1 VGRLVIDDTSAAARW
16 PAWFAPAGFLIAVGG
31 TLVLASLIT
40 GIGIAAG
47 VDERGDSP
55 TIALVSTLVQDV
67 VLVGTALALA
77 ARIAPPQPGDFGLR
91 PAPAG
96 RAVVLTLAGLAS
108 FYALSAA
115 YAALVRPD
123 GEQETLEQLGADRG
137 AGYLVAS
144 AVLVIALAPVVEEV
158 FFRGFM
164 YRALRNRWS
173 PLLSAT
179 AIGVI
184 FGSIHYSGP
193 ETLELLP
200 VLAFLGATF
209 CWLYEATG
217 SLYPA
222 IAVHAV
228 NNTLAFTTTAEPSLA
243 GPLGVGLGAA
253 MLTACFVVPARQ
265 ARRGA

>member
-1 VGRLVIDDTSAAARW
+1 M
-16 PAWFAPAGFLIAVGG
+16 IAIGA

-47 VDERGDSP
+47 VDERGESP
-55 TIALVSTLVQDV
+55 TIAIVSTLAQDV
-67 VLVGTALALA
+67 VLVATALVLA
-77 ARIAPPQPGDFGLR
+77 ARIAPPEPRDFGLR
-91 PAPAG
+91 PAPAR
-96 RAVVLTLAGLAS
+96 RAALLTVAGLLT
-108 FYALSAA
+108 FYAVSAA
-115 YAALVRPD
+115 YAAIVRPE
-123 GEQETLEQLGADRG
+123 GEQETLEQLGSDRG
-137 AGYLVAS
+137 TGYLVAS
-144 AVLVIALAPVVEEV
+144 AIMVIVLAPVVEEV

-173 PLLSAT
+173 PLVSAT
-179 AIGVI
+179 AVGII

-200 VLAFLGATF
+200 VLAFLGAMF
-209 CWLYEATG
+209 CWLYEVTG

-222 IAVHAV
+222 IAVHVV

-253 MLTACFVVPARQ
+253 VLTACVAAPARQ
-265 ARRGA
+265 ARHSA